1 MFFIISFD
9 ENRKIQFNQKN
20 SNMTTAEETKH
31 MKRLLQTVGK
41 KTFIKYYYYF
51 RDYTTYDEMIKVFKK
66 NGETWNE
73 NSCSVKVSNG
83 KAIFKKEYEI
93 EALYFIINGANE
105 NKIGMDTKIR
115 AEKLYSELIK
125 DAESSD
131 I

>member
-1 MFFIISFD
+1 
-9 ENRKIQFNQKN
+9 
-20 SNMTTAEETKH
+20 MTTAEETKH

-51 RDYTTYDEMIKVFKK
+51 RDYTIYDEMIKVFKK

-73 NSCSVKVSNG
+73 NSCRVKVSNG

-115 AEKLYSELIK
+115 AEKLYCELVK
-125 DAESSD
+125 VAESTD